1 MSCLLLCLTE
11 DAKLN
16 DDSTKHSKEPLLQ
29 NIEGV
34 CQSYSKICCFDA
46 RILLT
51 PHQAVWIH
59 KKHNGLETR
68 PNVRILHEHDGRE
81 TIEYATR
88 HWYKTMQQ

>member
-59 KKHNGLETR
+59 KKHNGLETYYMNMMEEK
-68 PNVRILHEHDGRE
+68 PSNMLQGIKLCNSNALN
-81 TIEYATR
+81 I
-88 HWYKTMQQ
+88 KI